1 MARTNGCRWFGLVSA
16 AGANA
21 TSSFL
26 YPRTKGQTEADMI
39 ALDLPQLAIF
49 RPGLLL
55 CSRVESRPLERV
67 ASWLAPLLN
76 FISGERAAISTA
88 TVARAMLLDAMETAT
103 AAKRGEPTVAIK
115 VLDNKAMIDFVKL
128 ADKL

>member
-1 MARTNGCRWFGLVSA
+1 MAKANGCRWLGLVSA

-55 CSRVESRPLERV
+55 CSREESRPMERMI
-67 ASWLAPLLN
+67 SWFAPLMN
-76 FISGERAAISTA
+76 FLSGERAAISTV
-88 TVARAMLLDAMETAT
+88 TVARAMLLDVMETTT
-103 AAKRGEPTVAIK
+103 AAKRGEPSVAIK
-115 VLDNKAMIDFVKL
+115 ILDNKAMINFVKL

>member
-1 MARTNGCRWFGLVSA
+1 MAKAGGCRWFGLVSS

-26 YPRTKGQTEADMI
+26 YARTKGQTEADMT

-55 CSRVESRPLERV
+55 CARTESRPLERA
-67 ASWLAPLLN
+67 ASWLAPLMN
-76 FISGERAAISTA
+76 FVSGERAAIATA
-88 TVARAMLLDAMETAT
+88 TVARAMLLDVMETAT
-103 AAKRGEPTVAIK
+103 AARRGEPSVAIK
-115 VLDNKAMIDFVKL
+115 VLDNKAMVNLVKL

>member
-1 MARTNGCRWFGLVSA
+1 MAKTGGCRWFGLVSA

-26 YPRTKGQTEADMI
+26 YARTKGQTEADMI

-55 CSRVESRPLERV
+55 CSRTESRPLEQV
-67 ASWLAPLLN
+67 AGWLAPLMN
-76 FISGERAAISTA
+76 FVSGERAAIATS
-88 TVARAMLLDAMETAT
+88 TVARAMLLDAMETTT
-103 AAKRGEPTVAIK
+103 AARRGEPSVAVKI
-115 VLDNKAMIDFVKL
+115 LDNKAMVNLVKL